1 MWRDQRGFGWLV
13 LIKWVVIIAVIVV
26 VGVGVYR
33 LVKGLGIGR
42 GSGDNEGDGNTV
54 EVSEEAEEFTPII
67 EEMEYVSVSV
77 SGNEYIYQN
86 NKVSLDELI
95 TQLTNSAEKISVRIM
110 DADASRNAYTNLVEA
125 LRENQIRYIE

>member
-1 MWRDQRGFGWLV
+1 M
-13 LIKWVVIIAVIVV
+13 
-26 VGVGVYR
+26 
-33 LVKGLGIGR
+33 
-42 GSGDNEGDGNTV
+42 
-54 EVSEEAEEFTPII
+54 
-67 EEMEYVSVSV
+67 SVSV

-95 TQLTNSAEKISVRIM
+95 AQLTNAAEKIPVRIT

>member
-33 LVKGLGIGR
+33 LVKGLGFGG
-42 GSGDNEGDGNTV
+42 GSGDNEGEGNTV
-54 EVSEEAEEFTPII
+54 DISEEAEEIAPII

-95 TQLTNSAEKISVRIM
+95 TQLTNSTEKIPVRIT